1 VNLGARPDCITVPE
15 RAIISLQGKTFV
27 WVVGSDGKVTQR
39 PVTTAEQ
46 VGSVFI
52 INEGL
57 KAGEK
62 IVVEGVNKLRE
73 GIPVNTNTAAAAADK
88 PAK

>member
-1 VNLGARPDCITVPE
+1 MPE
-15 RAIISLQGKTFV
+15 RAIVALQGKTFV
-27 WVVGSDGKVTQR
+27 WVMGSDGKVTQR
-39 PVTTAEQ
+39 PVTTGEQ
-46 VGSVFI
+46 VGNVFI

-73 GIPVNTNTAAAAADK
+73 GIPVNASAAASKAAASDK
-88 PAK
+88 PAKE